1 MNNSEIINVTKEILK
16 GNYKNVMLPFIL
28 ATLLLGLAQSQDLY
42 SNVYE
47 TYGVSYVFTIGS
59 IALFIQ
65 GPISIGLATYS
76 LSIANEEDYSYNQ
89 IVAGFKYF
97 FKALFL
103 YLLFNISF
111 LIGIILLIIPG
122 VVIFLMFSQIFYIT
136 AENPQI
142 GVIDAFKKSASLMKN
157 KKLQYFGLFLKYML
171 FFILGVFTLGIWWL
185 WLIPQAYVS
194 FAIFYKELQS

>member
-1 MNNSEIINVTKEILK
+1 MNNSEIRNVTKEILK
-16 GNYKNVMLPFIL
+16 GKYKNVMLPFLLAIL
-28 ATLLLGLAQSQDLY
+28 LISLSQSQDLY
-42 SNVYE
+42 THIYE
-47 TYGVSYVFTIGS
+47 AYGKTYLFTIGS

-89 IVAGFKYF
+89 IFTGFKYF

-103 YLLFNISF
+103 FLLFNISF
-111 LIGIILLIIPG
+111 LIGFICLIIPG
-122 VVIFLMFSQIFYIT
+122 FIIALMFSQIFYIMADDPET
-136 AENPQI
+136 
-142 GVIDAFKKSASLMKN
+142 GVIDAFKKSVSLMKN
-157 KKLQYFGLFLKYML
+157 KKLQYLGLILKYVL

-194 FAIFYKELQS
+194 FAIFYKELKA

>member
-1 MNNSEIINVTKEILK
+1 MNNSEIRNVTKEILK
-16 GNYKNVMLPFIL
+16 GKYKYVMLPFIL

-42 SNVYE
+42 SNLYE
-47 TYGVSYVFTIGS
+47 SYGVSYVFTIGS
-59 IALFIQ
+59 IALFIV

-76 LSIANEEDYSYNQ
+76 LSIVNEEDYSYNQ
-89 IVAGFKYF
+89 IATGFKYF

-103 YLLFNISF
+103 YLLFNISV
-111 LIGIILLIIPG
+111 LIGAILLIIPG
-122 VVIFLMFSQIFYIT
+122 VVIFLMFSQIFYII

-157 KKLQYFGLFLKYML
+157 KKLQYLGLGLRYIL

-185 WLIPQAYVS
+185 WLTPQMYVS
-194 FAIFYKELQS
+194 FAIFYKELQA

>member
-1 MNNSEIINVTKEILK
+1 MNNSEIRNVTKEVLK
-16 GNYKNVMLPFIL
+16 GKYKNVMLPFLLAIL
-28 ATLLLGLAQSQDLY
+28 LIILSQSQDLY
-42 SNVYE
+42 SYVYE
-47 TYGVSYVFTIGS
+47 AYGKTYMFTIGS

-76 LSIANEEDYSYNQ
+76 LAIANQKDYSYNQ
-89 IVAGFKYF
+89 IFTGFKYF

-103 YLLFNISF
+103 FLLFNISF
-111 LIGIILLIIPG
+111 LIGFIFLIIPG
-122 VVIFLMFSQIFYIT
+122 IIIALMFSQIFYIMADDPET
-136 AENPQI
+136 

-157 KKLQYFGLFLKYML
+157 KKLQLFGLGMRYFGL
-171 FFILGVFTLGIWWL
+171 FILGVFTLGIWWL

>member
-1 MNNSEIINVTKEILK
+1 MNNSEIRNVTKEILK
-16 GNYKNVMLPFIL
+16 GKYKYVMLPFIL

-42 SNVYE
+42 SNLYE
-47 TYGVSYVFTIGS
+47 FYGVSYVFTFGS
-59 IALFIQ
+59 IALFIV

-76 LSIANEEDYSYNQ
+76 LSIVNEEDYSYNQ
-89 IVAGFKYF
+89 IATGFKYF

-103 YLLFNISF
+103 YLLFNISV
-111 LIGIILLIIPG
+111 LIGTILLIIPG

-157 KKLQYFGLFLKYML
+157 KKLQYLGLGLRYIL

-185 WLIPQAYVS
+185 WLTPQMYVS
-194 FAIFYKELQS
+194 FAIFYKELQA

>member
-1 MNNSEIINVTKEILK
+1 MNNSEIRNVTKEILK
-16 GNYKNVMLPFIL
+16 GKYKYVMLPFIL

-42 SNVYE
+42 SNLYE
-47 TYGVSYVFTIGS
+47 SYGVSYVFTIGS
-59 IALFIQ
+59 IALFIV

-76 LSIANEEDYSYNQ
+76 LSIVNEEDYSYNQ
-89 IVAGFKYF
+89 IATGFKYS

-103 YLLFNISF
+103 YLLFNISV
-111 LIGIILLIIPG
+111 LIGTILLIIPG

-157 KKLQYFGLFLKYML
+157 KKLQYLGLSLKYVL

-194 FAIFYKELQS
+194 FAIFYKELKA

>member
-1 MNNSEIINVTKEILK
+1 MNNSEIRNVTKEVLK
-16 GNYKNVMLPFIL
+16 GKYKNVMLPFLLAIL
-28 ATLLLGLAQSQDLY
+28 LIILSQSQDLY
-42 SNVYE
+42 SYVYDAYGK
-47 TYGVSYVFTIGS
+47 TYMFTIGS

-76 LSIANEEDYSYNQ
+76 LAIANQKDYSYNQ
-89 IVAGFKYF
+89 IFTGFKYF

-103 YLLFNISF
+103 FLLFNILF
-111 LIGIILLIIPG
+111 LIGFIFLIIPG
-122 VVIFLMFSQIFYIT
+122 IIIALMFSQIFYIMADDPET
-136 AENPQI
+136 

-157 KKLQYFGLFLKYML
+157 KKLQLFGLGMRYFGL
-171 FFILGVFTLGIWWL
+171 FILGVFTLGIWWL

>member
-1 MNNSEIINVTKEILK
+1 MNNSEIRNVTKEVLK
-16 GNYKNVMLPFIL
+16 GKYKNVMLPFLL
-28 ATLLLGLAQSQDLY
+28 ATLLLSLTQQQELY
-42 SNVYE
+42 SSAYE
-47 TYGVSYVFTIGS
+47 AYGLSYVFTIGS
-59 IALFIQ
+59 LALFIQ

-76 LSIANEEDYSYNQ
+76 LAIANQKDYSYNQ
-89 IVAGFKYF
+89 IFTGFKYF

-103 YLLFNISF
+103 FLLFNILF
-111 LIGIILLIIPG
+111 LIAFICLIIPG
-122 VVIFLMFSQIFYIT
+122 IIIALMFSQIFYII

-157 KKLQYFGLFLKYML
+157 KKLQLFGLGMRYVGL
-171 FFILGVFTLGIWWL
+171 FILGVFTLGIWWL

>member
-1 MNNSEIINVTKEILK
+1 MNNSEIRNVTKEILK
-16 GNYKNVMLPFIL
+16 GKYKNVMLPFLLAIL
-28 ATLLLGLAQSQDLY
+28 LISLSQSQDLY
-42 SNVYE
+42 SYVYDAYGK
-47 TYGVSYVFTIGS
+47 TYMFTIGS

-76 LSIANEEDYSYNQ
+76 LAIANQKDYSYNQ
-89 IVAGFKYF
+89 IFTGFKYF

-103 YLLFNISF
+103 FLLFNISL
-111 LIGIILLIIPG
+111 LIGFICLIIPG
-122 VVIFLMFSQIFYIT
+122 IIIALMFSQIFYIMADDPET
-136 AENPQI
+136 
-142 GVIDAFKKSASLMKN
+142 GVIDAFKKSVSLMKN
-157 KKLQYFGLFLKYML
+157 KKLQYLGLILKYVL

>member
-1 MNNSEIINVTKEILK
+1 MNNSEIRNVTKEILK
-16 GNYKNVMLPFIL
+16 GKYKYVMLPFIL

-42 SNVYE
+42 SNLYE
-47 TYGVSYVFTIGS
+47 SYGVSYVFTIGS
-59 IALFIQ
+59 IALFIV

-76 LSIANEEDYSYNQ
+76 LSIVNEEDYSYNQ
-89 IVAGFKYF
+89 IATGFKYF

-103 YLLFNISF
+103 YLLFNISV
-111 LIGIILLIIPG
+111 LIGTILLIIPG
-122 VVIFLMFSQIFYIT
+122 FVIFLMFSQIFYII

-157 KKLQYFGLFLKYML
+157 KKLQYLGLGLRYIL

>member
-1 MNNSEIINVTKEILK
+1 MNNSEIRNVTKEILK
-16 GNYKNVMLPFIL
+16 GKYKNVMLPFLLAIL
-28 ATLLLGLAQSQDLY
+28 LISFSQSQELY
-42 SNVYE
+42 TNIYE
-47 TYGVSYVFTIGS
+47 AYGKTYLFTIGS

-65 GPISIGLATYS
+65 GPITIGLATYS

-89 IVAGFKYF
+89 IFTGFKYF

-103 YLLFNISF
+103 FLLFNISF
-111 LIGIILLIIPG
+111 LIGFICLIIPG
-122 VVIFLMFSQIFYIT
+122 IIIGLMFSQIFFIMADDPET
-136 AENPQI
+136 

-157 KKLQYFGLFLKYML
+157 KKLQYFGLILKYVL

-194 FAIFYKELQS
+194 FAIFYKELKV

>member
-1 MNNSEIINVTKEILK
+1 MNNSEIRNVTKELLK
-16 GNYKNVMLPFIL
+16 GKYKNVMLPFIL

-76 LSIANEEDYSYNQ
+76 LSIANEKEYSYTQ
-89 IVAGFKYF
+89 IISAFKYF
-97 FKALFL
+97 FKALIL
-103 YLLFNISF
+103 VLLFTISF
-111 LIGIILLIIPG
+111 TIGFLLLIVPGII
-122 VVIFLMFSQIFYIT
+122 VALMFSQIFYIIADDPET
-136 AENPQI
+136 
-142 GVIDAFKKSASLMKN
+142 GVIEAFKKSASLMKN
-157 KKLQYFGLFLKYML
+157 KKLQLFGLGMRYFGL
-171 FFILGVFTLGIWWL
+171 FILGVFTLGIWWL

>member
-1 MNNSEIINVTKEILK
+1 MNNSEIRNVTKETLK
-16 GNYKNVMLPFIL
+16 GKYKYVMLPFIL

-42 SNVYE
+42 SNLYE
-47 TYGVSYVFTIGS
+47 SYGVSYVFTIGS
-59 IALFIQ
+59 IALFIV

-76 LSIANEEDYSYNQ
+76 LSIVNEEDYSYNQ
-89 IVAGFKYF
+89 IATGFKYF

-103 YLLFNISF
+103 YLLFNISV
-111 LIGIILLIIPG
+111 LIGTILLIIPG

-157 KKLQYFGLFLKYML
+157 KKLQYLGLGLRYIL

-185 WLIPQAYVS
+185 WLTPQMYVS
-194 FAIFYKELQS
+194 FAIFYKELQA